1 MNPKTHLRYSL
12 ARTSSISRMFQMATR
27 SLCITSKHF
36 FRLKLRKCIPDAI
49 ALQYSVNRSEDIEK
63 KLKVRFTLFP
73 YSMIIIRH
81 QVHLILD
88 RYLLYWRVDL
98 TRRID
103 TLRRC
108 KSNLCCI
115 QKVFNWF
122 CQLIIE
128 RAALKECHL
137 PGESPL
143 DKVVDSARIFCL
155 VNSTSRSKVSGWNP
169 G

>member
-1 MNPKTHLRYSL
+1 
-12 ARTSSISRMFQMATR
+12 MATR

-88 RYLLYWRVDL
+88 RYLLY
-98 TRRID
+98 
-103 TLRRC
+103 
-108 KSNLCCI
+108 
-115 QKVFNWF
+115 
-122 CQLIIE
+122 
-128 RAALKECHL
+128 
-137 PGESPL
+137 
-143 DKVVDSARIFCL
+143 
-155 VNSTSRSKVSGWNP
+155 
-169 G
+169 